1 MKLSLCINSTDE
13 SEDADSNTNSDYPYI
28 NKIAGVLE
36 DELTKFYPIS
46 KNYELAEIS
55 ITFMKPEEIRT
66 LNHEYRDVDEAT
78 DVLSFPMDI
87 NESENMPVLLLG
99 DIVICPDEVERLH
112 PELESQEAMCL
123 MIAHSFLHLIGYDH
137 DTEEKQ
143 IEMWKIQDAIKNR
156 MLEAIR

>member
-1 MKLSLCINSTDE
+1 MNLSLCINSTDE
-13 SEDADSNTNSDYPYI
+13 SEDSDNANPDYPYI
-28 NKIAGVLE
+28 NKIAEVLE
-36 DELTKFYPIS
+36 DELLKIYPIS

-66 LNHEYRDVDEAT
+66 LNREYRDVDEAT

-87 NESENMPVLLLG
+87 NENMPVLILG
-99 DIVICPDEVERLH
+99 DIVICKKEVERLH
-112 PELESQEAMCL
+112 PELDSQEAMCL
-123 MIAHSFLHLIGYDH
+123 MIAHSFLHLTGYDH

-143 IEMWKIQDAIKNR
+143 IKMWKIQDEIKNR